1 MSCFQL
7 KIFVRS
13 VSVGSQG
20 WISVFLEESK
30 GLIREAFRRGGAARV
45 QAERR
50 MRGRVVRRSIL
61 GILGFLVGEVDV
73 RRWKRKS
80 MEEEKGRRRES

>member
-7 KIFVRS
+7 KILVRS

-30 GLIREAFRRGGAARV
+30 GLIREAFRGGAARV
-45 QAERR
+45 QAERE
-50 MRGRVVRRSIL
+50 GGEEEHFGHF
-61 GILGFLVGEVDV
+61 GILVGEVDV